1 MALPLPAK
9 LTADI
14 STRFSRAILRTPA
27 DSCVDGIS
35 EAGLGPPDPALF
47 RQQHAN
53 YSERLTRAG
62 VTVTTLSADE
72 NFPDSVFVED
82 PALCLPHGAILLR
95 SAAAQRR
102 GEAATLEPALHEFY
116 GDHLSRLPDGA
127 FADGGDILV
136 TGREIMVGLSAR
148 TNPAGAAAI
157 AALAGGWGYSV
168 RTVATPAG
176 ILHLKTD
183 CSTLGG
189 ECILSTRRLAAS
201 GVFDGYD
208 IILAPDAEAAA
219 ANAIRVNDTVFV
231 AAGFEKTAAVLSR
244 LGLRVESVDVS
255 EAAKLDGGLS
265 CMSLRFDPQV

>member
-1 MALPLPAK
+1 M
-9 LTADI
+9 TTDT
-14 STRFSRAILRTPA
+14 SSRFSRAIVRAPA
-27 DSCVDGIS
+27 QSCTNGIS

-47 RQQHAN
+47 RRQHAN
-53 YSERLTRAG
+53 YVERLASAG
-62 VTVTTLSADE
+62 VVVTSLSADE
-72 NFPDSVFVED
+72 AFPDSVFVED

-95 SAAAQRR
+95 SGAAQRR
-102 GEAATLEPALHEFY
+102 GEAATLEPALREFY
-116 GDHLSRLPDGA
+116 GDHLACLPEGA

-136 TGREIMVGLSAR
+136 TGREIIVGLSAR
-148 TNPAGAAAI
+148 TNRSGAEAI
-157 AALAGGWGYSV
+157 TALAGDWGYSV

-189 ECILSTRRLAAS
+189 KRVLSTRRLADS
-201 GVFDGYD
+201 GTFDDYD
-208 IILAPDAEAAA
+208 IILVPETEEAA

-231 AAGFEKTAAVLSR
+231 AAGFERTADALSR
-244 LGLRVESVDVS
+244 LSLRVESVDVS